1 MAKSVYLSSKP
12 AQVYKFGRIV
22 VDGQHRHRDIKKVA
36 QCPATGLY
44 WWRVIG
50 AIYEDRGQVFI
61 YSYRLNRRV
70 MEICTDF
77 DRVTVADVKGLN
89 L

>member
-1 MAKSVYLSSKP
+1 MYLSSKP
-12 AQVYKFGRIV
+12 AQMYKFGRIV

-36 QCPATGLY
+36 QCSATGLY

-50 AIYEDRGQVFI
+50 AIYEEWGRVYV